1 MVLLKAFF
9 FVIPAVIASFL
20 MSVLVLWF
28 IYRFFFDD
36 AMGTVLVPLPTV
48 GSAFYA
54 LGVGIII
61 PVLSSLYPMKIVL
74 SKNLTD
80 ALDYAHSK
88 TKAVYIQIVRA
99 KDFDRKPYI
108 IFGVIA
114 VTYGLA
120 IYYFLPLSLV
130 SLNFSLL
137 LTIFFLILIA
147 MFVGLVLLA
156 LNLQRILEIIMVY
169 LFLFYERSS
178 TRLLV
183 LKNLIAHKPRN
194 RMTICIYAMSI
205 GFLIMI
211 LVSYNLELTNAAA
224 TQRLLEGTYLS
235 FDVPRSS
242 VVTPYEIESYLKP
255 VEQYIEYH
263 SYESHQIDNWYTYIG
278 ERELFVSDDLAL
290 IQLPVSV
297 LAVSPYHT
305 DTLIS
310 EYVVTHKINDTTD
323 LTLSEQL
330 YTARGIQGA
339 GMGGWVMKQLNLHPD
354 DWQQTFKINLF
365 TEFWNVYTKNR

>member
-1 MVLLKAFF
+1 MEYESFYDWISPYVEPQDTNPSMVAFRSFLLGEYARPYDLADYVIMLFPDPRIDYYKESDYDDVQKNVVSYVNLLVNDLGFFPEAISCDILEELQQLSLGLVFLGIIFSVISVLFIIISILLIYSLLMVTVEEKSFEIGIYRMVGLNKCGLVTMVLLKAFF
-9 FVIPAVIASFL
+9 FVIPAVITSFL
-20 MSVLVLWF
+20 MSVLALWF

-48 GSAFYA
+48 GAVFYA

-61 PVLSSLYPMKIVL
+61 PIISSLYPMKVVL

-169 LFLFYERSS
+169 LFLFYERAS

-194 RMTICIYAMSI
+194 RMTI
-205 GFLIMI
+205 
-211 LVSYNLELTNAAA
+211 
-224 TQRLLEGTYLS
+224 
-235 FDVPRSS
+235 
-242 VVTPYEIESYLKP
+242 
-255 VEQYIEYH
+255 
-263 SYESHQIDNWYTYIG
+263 
-278 ERELFVSDDLAL
+278 
-290 IQLPVSV
+290 
-297 LAVSPYHT
+297 
-305 DTLIS
+305 
-310 EYVVTHKINDTTD
+310 
-323 LTLSEQL
+323 
-330 YTARGIQGA
+330 
-339 GMGGWVMKQLNLHPD
+339 
-354 DWQQTFKINLF
+354 
-365 TEFWNVYTKNR
+365 